1 MDRNTLKALQLCPLF
16 LGFAPEEICF
26 ALEKIP
32 YRFVRFEKKEFY
44 ILAGTPCKY
53 VDIVVHGEMSVR
65 IASPSGKSMQV
76 NTKSMGSLLAPSF
89 IFAKDN
95 AIPVSMECTKPTT
108 LLRMAPEMLQRLM
121 DNDQRIRENFIL
133 QLSNTCNYMAAKVR
147 MLTLHTVRETV
158 AIFLLQEAKRNN
170 SDTFT
175 LTKSRQEIADSFAV
189 QKFSLQR
196 SLKEFAE
203 EEIISLDGKHISIL
217 KKDELISIAES

>member
-1 MDRNTLKALQLCPLF
+1 MDRNTLKALKLCPLF

-147 MLTLHTVRETV
+147 MLTLHTVREKV

-196 SLKEFAE
+196 SLKEFAK

>member
-1 MDRNTLKALQLCPLF
+1 MDRYTLKALQLCPLF

-147 MLTLHTVRETV
+147 MLTLHTVREKV

>member
-53 VDIVVHGEMSVR
+53 VDIVVHGGMSVR

-147 MLTLHTVRETV
+147 MLTLHTVREKV

>member
-76 NTKSMGSLLAPSF
+76 NIKSMGSLLAPSF

-147 MLTLHTVRETV
+147 MLTLHTVREKV

>member
-147 MLTLHTVRETV
+147 MLTLHTVREKV

-196 SLKEFAE
+196 SLKEFAK

>member
-53 VDIVVHGEMSVR
+53 VDIVVHGEMSIR

-147 MLTLHTVRETV
+147 MLTLHTVREKV

>member
-1 MDRNTLKALQLCPLF
+1 MDRYTLKALQLCPLF

-95 AIPVSMECTKPTT
+95 AIPVSMECTKPTA

-147 MLTLHTVRETV
+147 MLTLHTVREKV

>member
-16 LGFAPEEICF
+16 LGFEPEEIYF
-26 ALEKIP
+26 ALEKVP
-32 YRFVRFEKKEFY
+32 YKLLRFDKKEFY

-65 IASPSGKSMQV
+65 ITGPSGKSMQV
-76 NTKSMGSLLAPSF
+76 TTKVMGSLLAPSF
-89 IFAKDN
+89 LFAKDN

-108 LLRMAPEMLQRLM
+108 LLRMTPEILQKLM
-121 DNDQRIRENFIL
+121 DNDQRIRANFIL
-133 QLSNTCNYMAAKVR
+133 HLSNTCNYLAAKVR
-147 MLTLHTVRETV
+147 MLTLHTVREKV

-175 LTKSRQEIADSFAV
+175 LTKSRQTIADSFAI

-196 SLKEFAE
+196 SFREFAKE
-203 EEIISLDGKHISIL
+203 GILLINGKHVTIL
-217 KKDELISIAES
+217 KKKELIAIAES

>member
-1 MDRNTLKALQLCPLF
+1 MDRNTLKALHLCPLF

-147 MLTLHTVRETV
+147 MLTLHTVREKV

>member
-147 MLTLHTVRETV
+147 MLTLHTVREKV